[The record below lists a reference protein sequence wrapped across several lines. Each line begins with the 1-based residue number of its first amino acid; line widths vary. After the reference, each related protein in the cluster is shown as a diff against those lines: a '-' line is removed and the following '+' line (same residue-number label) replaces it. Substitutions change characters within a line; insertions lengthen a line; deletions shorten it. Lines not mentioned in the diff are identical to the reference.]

1 MIRKETSCATN
12 SLSTIPAKGLFQG
25 RVCAKQRLNWY
36 DCYSAFMKTNAPD
49 QHPHRR
55 TDLMYRNVDGETV
68 ILNREG
74 GVLHRLN
81 PTAAFIWDCCDGTVH
96 GDEIVRRLADTYDID
111 SETCRK
117 DVNEIL
123 GQFQSLNLL
132 ASG

>member
-1 MIRKETSCATN
+1 
-12 SLSTIPAKGLFQG
+12 
-25 RVCAKQRLNWY
+25 
-36 DCYSAFMKTNAPD
+36 
-49 QHPHRR
+49 
-55 TDLMYRNVDGETV
+55 MYRNVDGETV